1 MGSLIREWVGLQQF
15 PVATQSKLIEYLGKL
30 KKENVNVLTILVLGK
45 GGVGKSSTVNSL
57 IGEQAVRVSS
67 FQAEGLRPVMV
78 TRSRAGFTI
87 NIIDTPGL
95 VEGGYVNYQALHLIK
110 GFLLNKTIDV
120 MLFVDRLDTYRVD
133 DLDKQVIKAI
143 TQSFGKEIWC
153 RSLLVLTHAQLCP
166 PDELSY
172 DVFSSKRAEALVKTI
187 RLGARIRKQESEES
201 FVPVILVEN
210 SGRCNTNEN
219 NEKVLPNGE
228 TWVPHLVKGIVDN
241 ATSRSK
247 AIVVDKKL
255 IDGSNSDDR
264 GKMLIPVIIGV
275 QYVVVK
281 LIQRAIQNDIAK
293 SGRPL

>member
-15 PVATQSKLIEYLGKL
+15 PAATQSKLIELLGKL
-30 KKENVNVLTILVLGK
+30 KQQNVDVLTILVLGK

-95 VEGGYVNYQALHLIK
+95 VEGGYVNYQALELIK

-120 MLFVDRLDTYRVD
+120 MLFVDRLDAYRVD

-153 RSLLVLTHAQLCP
+153 RSLIVLTHAQLCP

-172 DVFSSKRAEALVKTI
+172 DVFSFKRSEALIKTI
-187 RLGARIRKQESEES
+187 RLGARIRKRESEDS
-201 FVPVILVEN
+201 FVPVNLVEN
-210 SGRCNTNEN
+210 SGRCNKNEN
-219 NEKVLPNGE
+219 DEKVLPNGE
-228 TWVPHLVKGIVDN
+228 TWVPNLVKGIVDV

-264 GKMLIPVIIGV
+264 GKMLIPLIIAV
-275 QYVVVK
+275 QFVVVK
-281 LIQRAIQNDIAK
+281 LIQRAIRNDIAK

>member
-15 PVATQSKLIEYLGKL
+15 PAATQSKLIELLGKL
-30 KKENVNVLTILVLGK
+30 KQQNVDVLTILVLGK

-95 VEGGYVNYQALHLIK
+95 VEGGYVNYQALELIK

-120 MLFVDRLDTYRVD
+120 MLFVDRLDAYRVD

-153 RSLLVLTHAQLCP
+153 RSLIVLTHAQLCP

-172 DVFSSKRAEALVKTI
+172 DVFSFKRSEALIKTI
-187 RLGARIRKQESEES
+187 RLGARIRKRESEDS

-210 SGRCNTNEN
+210 SGRCNKNEN
-219 NEKVLPNGE
+219 DEKVLPNGE
-228 TWVPHLVKGIVDN
+228 TWVPNLVKGIVDV

-264 GKMLIPVIIGV
+264 GKMLIPLIIAV
-275 QYVVVK
+275 QFVVVK
-281 LIQRAIQNDIAK
+281 LIQRAIRNDIAK